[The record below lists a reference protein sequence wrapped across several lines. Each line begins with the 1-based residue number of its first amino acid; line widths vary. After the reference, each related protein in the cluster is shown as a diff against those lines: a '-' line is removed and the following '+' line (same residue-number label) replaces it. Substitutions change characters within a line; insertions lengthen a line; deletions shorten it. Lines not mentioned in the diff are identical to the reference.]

1 MEAMRHLEWMG
12 VRALKEKTLESR
24 ARLVLLLIVVI
35 LFLLWLPQLF
45 PVKAQPQV
53 EWNKTYGGKDTD
65 VGYCVQQ
72 TSDGGYII
80 VGSTNCFGASGCDV
94 YLIKTDSNGNMQ
106 WNKTY
111 GGGRDDVGYC
121 VQQTSDGGYIIVG
134 STKSFGSGLED
145 VYLIKTDAYGNMQ
158 WNKTYGGKD
167 TDVGYCVQQTSDGGY
182 IIVGTT
188 KSFGSGS
195 TDYVCLPFDAQG
207 GDVYLIKTDA
217 YGNMQWNK
225 TYGGKDTDVGY
236 CVQQTSDGGY
246 IIVGTTNS
254 FGASGY
260 DVYLIKTDSNG
271 NMQWNKTYGGGGYDV
286 GLRVRQTSDGGYI
299 IVGTTNSFVT
309 SREDNYLTKTD
320 AFYLIKTDA
329 YGNMQWSEI
338 YGDKESYKEGY
349 CVQQT
354 SDGGYI
360 IVGGTLSFR
369 TNSWDVYLIKLGG
382 SGGVEKK
389 VAPALSIQE
398 PQVNGLTVTVN
409 GNVAPGYSDASITRI
424 HFDWGD
430 GSQEDGSWPAS
441 HTYGKP
447 GTYTVTVTAYQSDG
461 LSTTKTLQVKVE
473 ASLSSVILLNFS
485 VYYGEQFFTISV
497 EVPLEKYNR
506 AVQQME
512 NIYTQYPG
520 IDPSVLEKAYYL
532 QLHANNPSD
541 YPIVGVSILKDGQHI
556 ADKKIKAEVLAGLLT
571 YCFELFPALSRDMLN
586 AYHGWGDE
594 WRKLYDDAGW
604 GVRVSDLL
612 AGTKDVINL
621 VLIYLENKGAETRVK
636 KAVSFTYDL
645 FTFTYDELKAKY
657 GTVTADYVYQYLLHH
672 GLVSSPNYDPAEVYE
687 KIVLEQSL
695 GISDLVEFYDDVIKS
710 LYGSGMS
717 SNEKEF
723 MTEFLNNLIIGG
735 AGKEFTIS
743 TVASL
748 FYYFKYFGE
757 ALSVVSP
764 LKVGIKV
771 AVENILTPEFWV
783 FSIQTSI
790 AHAILESYV
799 FPMATTISTAWKS
812 MKTISDAYYSI
823 HIYGYKVAY
832 PENNILNLT
841 NSIIWACLVGGEYLN
856 EYWYWELTYY
866 YKSMEH
872 NVPTSELNE
881 YQRNA
886 QIALWNAQSWRNAL
900 KRIHAIS
907 EADVSLSD
915 PEGVNFSLEFLPPP
929 STSPFPVVPKNS
941 SGFVLVAN
949 RTSSLTLSSGNYK
962 FIVENRTWFSNFT
975 YSLYVDDAYGNSYLI
990 VFNPPQQQ
998 YSVEMENEAPVM
1010 LKNFALTNDGV
1021 KVSDAGKAT
1030 GKHIVFN
1037 VVGFNVDPASV
1048 TVVPSQG
1055 KPSQATP
1062 PKPPFQLI
1070 FLSIASIVILALIGI
1085 YLRKR
1090 HAPPPLPPP
1099 PPPLMSKAC
1108 TLASV
1113 AV

>member
-134 STKSFGSGLED
+134 TTNSFVTSREDNYLTKTDAF
-145 VYLIKTDAYGNMQ
+145 YLIKTDAYGNMQ

-182 IIVGTT
+182 IIVGST
-188 KSFGSGS
+188 K
-195 TDYVCLPFDAQG
+195 
-207 GDVYLIKTDA
+207 
-217 YGNMQWNK
+217 
-225 TYGGKDTDVGY
+225 
-236 CVQQTSDGGY
+236 
-246 IIVGTTNS
+246 S

-286 GLRVRQTSDGGYI
+286 GLRVR
-299 IVGTTNSFVT
+299 
-309 SREDNYLTKTD
+309 
-320 AFYLIKTDA
+320 
-329 YGNMQWSEI
+329 
-338 YGDKESYKEGY
+338 
-349 CVQQT
+349 QT